1 MKCYKKV
8 GKLPEI
14 KRLTK
19 QEETCK
25 QQKCKKERTQNE
37 LYLKKVMNAVEQ
49 KGVASFRVT
58 NR

>member
-1 MKCYKKV
+1 MKCYIKV

-25 QQKCKKERTQNE
+25 VQKCKKERKQNE
-37 LYLKKVMNAVEQ
+37 LYLKKSMNAAEQ
-49 KGVASFRVT
+49 KE
-58 NR
+58 